1 MSKQS
6 ANQQETVRYYSN
18 FEGYYLPPYLSNECT
33 YSPFINILNDDGYLQ
48 LDKAETVAINGL
60 DGYALPTLLNRFK
73 YAKPK
78 K

>member
-1 MSKQS
+1 MV
-6 ANQQETVRYYSN
+6 AEINDIY
-18 FEGYYLPPYLSNECT
+18 FEK
-33 YSPFINILNDDGYLQ
+33 NILNNDGYLQ
-48 LDKAETVAINGL
+48 LDKAKTVAINGL